1 MQLDSTKLTR
11 ILINIILL
19 VIAFFCVLAVI
30 TALLNLLGII
40 R

>member
-11 ILINIILL
+11 ILINIILG
-19 VIAFFCVLAVI
+19 VIAIFFVLALI
-30 TALLNLLGII
+30 SAFLHMFGII